1 MECRRCISLDIKTT
15 VVTSSDQSKV
25 KDSGID
31 TSGRKSRKRWPH
43 SLADRGDQAMSKT
56 YMRSYHDHY

>member
-43 SLADRGDQAMSKT
+43 SLAAPR
-56 YMRSYHDHY
+56 RSGNEQNIHEIVS